1 VAFPGAAAAWEPF
14 VWVLSALTMTVGNVL
29 ALRQRNVVRLIAYS
43 SVSQG
48 GFVLMPLA
56 VAGSQGDAALRAV
69 VTYLLAYAAS
79 NLGVFAI
86 VLAVSRRTGS
96 GDVGSFAG
104 LFSWAP
110 ALGVLMTIFLASLAG
125 IPPLGGWIGKFA
137 AFQALLGAGTPWA
150 YALAVVGAVNTAV
163 AFGYYGSLM
172 REIWMRPAPAEGVPA
187 APTPPSLSLALGLT
201 AVATLVV
208 GVLPGTVL
216 RLADLAT
223 FAGALGS

>member
-1 VAFPGAAAAWEPF
+1 
-14 VWVLSALTMTVGNVL
+14 
-29 ALRQRNVVRLIAYS
+29 VRLIAYS

-69 VTYLLAYAAS
+69 VTYLLAYAAT

-201 AVATLVV
+201 AVATLVF